1 MEGKVSRGVVGLWS
15 PDPVLSLLG
24 CLGLG
29 IAAGTAL
36 VVDRIGEVET
46 GRTLADL
53 SEDGPSSVELAPGR
67 AGVALIGDGGVGDE
81 EARRVIS
88 SLADVWPA
96 VIVRTPPDAWE
107 GPTIPVRPLLP
118 GLLAARDARPAVWQS
133 CGGAVRPPGPGP
145 VLPRPSA
152 RLVRALLGGRAP
164 VRGRW
169 LGVWERVWEM
179 PWA

>member
-1 MEGKVSRGVVGLWS
+1 VEGKISRGVVGLES

-46 GRTLADL
+46 ARTLADL

-67 AGVALIGDGGVGDE
+67 AGVAVIGDGGVGE
-81 EARRVIS
+81 AEARQVIA
-88 SLADVWPA
+88 SLGSFWPA
-96 VIVRTPPDAWE
+96 VIVRTPPDAWD

-118 GLLAARDARPAVWQS
+118 GLLAPRDARPAVWQS
-133 CGGAVRPPGPGP
+133 CGAAVSPPGPGP
-145 VLPRPSA
+145 VLPRPSS
-152 RLVRALLGGRAP
+152 RLVAALLGGRVP
-164 VRGRW
+164 FRGRW
-169 LGVWERVWEM
+169 MRGWERVWEM